1 MVLLALA
8 APLFAGDPLAMNPM
22 HRLRPPSA
30 QHWFGTD
37 NLGRDVFARTV
48 YGARISLLRRRYRWR
63 SARSPAGCCI
73 GLLCGFYR
81 RVDAV
86 VMRLMDGLM
95 AIPSILLA
103 IALVSLWHGGVP
115 VVILAIVIPELPRD
129 VRLVRS
135 IVLSVRERPYV
146 EAAIAGGARTG
157 KILRRHILPSTIA
170 PLTVQGTYV
179 CASAIL
185 VEAGLSFLGA
195 GIPPNIPTWG
205 NMIAGS
211 QLYLAIA
218 PWTIFCPRHRAG
230 RAGAGG
236 QPAGRRAA
244 RPARSAPVPPADDG
258 VRAARDVEALSTQF
272 VSEDGVLRA
281 VDGVELRPSRPARRS
296 AWSANPAAARA
307 SPRCR

>member
-1 MVLLALA
+1 MSEATLSAIAVAERPRNLRRFWRRNPTLLIGGGVIAVMVLLALA
-8 APLFAGDPLAMNPM
+8 APLFAGNPLAMDPM
-22 HRLRPPSA
+22 HRLRPPSSV
-30 QHWFGTD
+30 HWFGSD

-48 YGARISLLRRRYRWR
+48 FGARISLLLGVTV
-63 SARSPAGCCI
+63 AFGAIAGGLLL

-81 RVDAV
+81 RIDAV
-86 VMRLMDGLM
+86 VMRVMDGLM

-115 VVILAIVIPELPRD
+115 VVILAILVPELPRD

-135 IVLSVRERPYV
+135 IVLGVRERPYV

-218 PWTIFCPRHRAG
+218 PWTIFCPGIALAVLVLAVNLLGDGLRDLLDPRLS
-230 RAGAGG
+230 R
-236 QPAGRRAA
+236 QP
-244 RPARSAPVPPADDG
+244 
-258 VRAARDVEALSTQF
+258 
-272 VSEDGVLRA
+272 
-281 VDGVELRPSRPARRS
+281 
-296 AWSANPAAARA
+296 
-307 SPRCR
+307 

>member
-1 MVLLALA
+1 MSEATLSAIAVAERPRNLRRFWRRNPTLLIGGGVIAVMVLLALA
-8 APLFAGDPLAMNPM
+8 APLFAGNPLAMDPM
-22 HRLRPPSA
+22 HRLRPPSSV
-30 QHWFGTD
+30 HWFGTD

-48 YGARISLLRRRYRWR
+48 FGARISLLLGVTV
-63 SARSPAGCCI
+63 AFGAIAGGLLL

-81 RVDAV
+81 RIDAV
-86 VMRLMDGLM
+86 VMRVMDGLM

-115 VVILAIVIPELPRD
+115 VVILAILVPELPRD

-135 IVLSVRERPYV
+135 IVLGVRERPYV

-218 PWTIFCPRHRAG
+218 PWTIFCPGIALAVLVLAVNLLGDGLRDLLDPRLS
-230 RAGAGG
+230 R
-236 QPAGRRAA
+236 QP
-244 RPARSAPVPPADDG
+244 
-258 VRAARDVEALSTQF
+258 
-272 VSEDGVLRA
+272 
-281 VDGVELRPSRPARRS
+281 
-296 AWSANPAAARA
+296 
-307 SPRCR
+307 

>member
-1 MVLLALA
+1 MFVGGGVILIMVVLAIA
-8 APLFAGDPLAMNPM
+8 APLFAGNPLAMNPM
-22 HRLRPPSA
+22 HRLRAPSA
-30 QHWFGTD
+30 LHWFGSD
-37 NLGRDVFARTV
+37 SLGRDVFARTV
-48 YGARISLLRRRYRWR
+48 YGARISIFIGLTVAVGAL
-63 SARSPAGCCI
+63 AAGLVI
-73 GLLCGFYR
+73 GLLAGFYR

-86 VMRLMDGLM
+86 IMRLMDGLM

-103 IALVSLWHGGVP
+103 LALVSLWQGGVP
-115 VVILAIVIPELPRD
+115 IVILAILIPEIPRD

-135 IVLSVRERPYV
+135 IVLGVREQPYV

-157 KILRRHILPSTIA
+157 KILYRHILPSTIA

-218 PWTIFCPRHRAG
+218 PWTIFCPGIALAVLVLAVNMLGDGLRDWLDPRL
-230 RAGAGG
+230 
-236 QPAGRRAA
+236 A
-244 RPARSAPVPPADDG
+244 RG
-258 VRAARDVEALSTQF
+258 L
-272 VSEDGVLRA
+272 
-281 VDGVELRPSRPARRS
+281 
-296 AWSANPAAARA
+296 
-307 SPRCR
+307 

>member
-1 MVLLALA
+1 MSDAALPVVLAEAVRRRGTGYLFRHYPTVFIGGGIIVLMVVLALA
-8 APLFAGDPLAMNPM
+8 APLIAGNPLAMNPM
-22 HRLRPPSA
+22 HRLLPPSA

-48 YGARISLLRRRYRWR
+48 YGARISLFVGLTV
-63 SARSPAGCCI
+63 AVAAIAGGLAI
-73 GLLCGFYR
+73 GLLAGFYR
-81 RVDAV
+81 RVDTV

-103 IALVSLWHGGVP
+103 IALVSLWQGGVP
-115 VVILAIVIPELPRD
+115 VVILAILIPEIPRD

-135 IVLSVRERPYV
+135 VVLGVREQSYV

-179 CASAIL
+179 CASAVL

-195 GIPPNIPTWG
+195 GIPPSIPTWG

-211 QLYLAIA
+211 QLYLALA
-218 PWTIFCPRHRAG
+218 PWTIFCPGVALAVLVLAVNLLG
-230 RAGAGG
+230 
-236 QPAGRRAA
+236 
-244 RPARSAPVPPADDG
+244 DG
-258 VRAARDVEALSTQF
+258 LRDWL
-272 VSEDGVLRA
+272 DPRM
-281 VDGVELRPSRPARRS
+281 ARR
-296 AWSANPAAARA
+296 P
-307 SPRCR
+307 

>member
-1 MVLLALA
+1 MSEATLSAIAVSERPRNFRRFWRRNPTLLIGGGVIAVMVLLALA
-8 APLFAGDPLAMNPM
+8 APLFAGNPLAMDPM
-22 HRLRPPSA
+22 HRLRPPSSLL
-30 QHWFGTD
+30 WFGSD

-48 YGARISLLRRRYRWR
+48 FGARISLLLGVTV
-63 SARSPAGCCI
+63 AFGAIAGGLLL
-73 GLLCGFYR
+73 GLLCGFYH

-86 VMRLMDGLM
+86 VMRVMDGLM

-115 VVILAIVIPELPRD
+115 VVILAILVPELPRD

-135 IVLSVRERPYV
+135 IVLGVRERPYV

-218 PWTIFCPRHRAG
+218 PWTIFCPGIALAVLVLAVNLLGDGLRDLLDPRLS
-230 RAGAGG
+230 R
-236 QPAGRRAA
+236 QP
-244 RPARSAPVPPADDG
+244 
-258 VRAARDVEALSTQF
+258 
-272 VSEDGVLRA
+272 
-281 VDGVELRPSRPARRS
+281 
-296 AWSANPAAARA
+296 
-307 SPRCR
+307 

>member
-1 MVLLALA
+1 MSEASLSAIAVSERPRNIRRFWRRNPTLLIGGGVIAVMVLLALA
-8 APLFAGDPLAMNPM
+8 APLFAGNPLAMDPM
-22 HRLRPPSA
+22 HRLRPPSSLL
-30 QHWFGTD
+30 WFGSD

-48 YGARISLLRRRYRWR
+48 FGARISLLLGVTV
-63 SARSPAGCCI
+63 AFGAIAGGLLL
-73 GLLCGFYR
+73 GLLCGFYH
-81 RVDAV
+81 RVDAL
-86 VMRLMDGLM
+86 VMRVMDGLM

-115 VVILAIVIPELPRD
+115 VVILAILVPELPRD

-135 IVLSVRERPYV
+135 IVLGVRERPYV

-218 PWTIFCPRHRAG
+218 PWTIFCPGIALAVLVLAVNLLGDGLRDLLDPRLS
-230 RAGAGG
+230 R
-236 QPAGRRAA
+236 QP
-244 RPARSAPVPPADDG
+244 
-258 VRAARDVEALSTQF
+258 
-272 VSEDGVLRA
+272 
-281 VDGVELRPSRPARRS
+281 
-296 AWSANPAAARA
+296 
-307 SPRCR
+307 